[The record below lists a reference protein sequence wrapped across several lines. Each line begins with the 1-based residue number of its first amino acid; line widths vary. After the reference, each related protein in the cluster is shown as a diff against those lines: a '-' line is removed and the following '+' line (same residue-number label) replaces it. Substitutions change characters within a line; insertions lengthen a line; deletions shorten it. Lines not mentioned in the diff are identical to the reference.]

1 MKKLSHQRKLL
12 IAKIL
17 IFVFAFVLAV
27 MPSSASRNLEV
38 NSRVI
43 VEMLGI
49 DSIDEGLELT
59 AQYAM
64 PLAEDG
70 ATSKSKVTVRGRT
83 ITEAVD
89 ELHSALGRRV
99 ELGHCSIIVVG
110 ENFDPHIL
118 GTLVTASDITA
129 NVYLGAAEKK
139 ASDLIGQITDF
150 MKKTGATDADFI
162 AYSAKKSHVATTTLL
177 NFLSELGSASQS
189 AFMPLVEILDE
200 SGASKPQG
208 GEGQGGGSSGG
219 GDQSGSGQGGQNGGQ
234 SGGSSGG
241 GQDGGGQDGGSSGGD
256 SPNQTGAVSS
266 GMALKKLALY
276 GNEGRRGIIDE
287 FGMRG
292 VAWISSPVEKSVVV
306 TELEYNGEYYDS
318 VSARLLNKDSD
329 VTVDIDNNSAT
340 VRLRVS
346 LEPNC
351 STFNRLMIESGGAA
365 REAIKQAY
373 ARSIEKE
380 LRTAFEQSKAYDC
393 DPFFLKRDLYRFAPD
408 KYDGGY
414 DLNDLEVEYKIR
426 IDIQ

>member
-1 MKKLSHQRKLL
+1 MKKMSHQRKLL
-12 IAKIL
+12 IVKIL
-17 IFVFAFVLAV
+17 IFLFAFVLAV

-49 DSIDEGLELT
+49 DSLDDGIELT

-70 ATSKSKVTVRGRT
+70 ATSKSKVTVRGRS

-110 ENFDPHIL
+110 EKFEPKIL

-200 SGASKPQG
+200 SGESKPQTG
-208 GEGQGGGSSGG
+208 GQG
-219 GDQSGSGQGGQNGGQ
+219 GDQSGGGQGGSSSGSQ
-234 SGGSSGG
+234 SGGSSSG
-241 GQDGGGQDGGSSGGD
+241 GQGSGGD
-256 SPNQTGAVSS
+256 GSGQSSNQTGAVSS

-276 GNEGRRGIIDE
+276 GNEGRRGILDE
-287 FGMRG
+287 YGMRG
-292 VAWISSPVEKSVVV
+292 VAWISSPVEKGVIV
-306 TELEYNGEYYDS
+306 TELEYDGKLYTT
-318 VSARLLNKDSD
+318 VSARLLNKNSD
-329 VTVDIDNNSAT
+329 VKVDFDGNRAT
-340 VRLRVS
+340 LELRVS

-351 STFNRLMIESGGAA
+351 SSFNEIMIESGGTA
-365 REAIKQAY
+365 RDAIKQAY
-373 ARSIEKE
+373 VRSIEKE
-380 LRTAFEQSKAYDC
+380 LRAAFEDAKQYGC
-393 DPFFLKRDLYRFAPD
+393 DPFFIKRELYRYSPD
-408 KYDGGY
+408 KYSDDY
-414 DLNDLEVEYKIR
+414 DLDGLEIEYKVR
-426 IDIQ
+426 VDIQ